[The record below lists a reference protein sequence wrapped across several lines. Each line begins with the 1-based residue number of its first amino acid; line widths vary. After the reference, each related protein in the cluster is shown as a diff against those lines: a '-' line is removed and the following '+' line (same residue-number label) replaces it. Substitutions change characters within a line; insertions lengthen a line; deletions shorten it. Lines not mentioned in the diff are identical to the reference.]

1 MTGRPLTIEETI
13 ETLGISDKTV
23 RRMLKEG
30 LLQEHSR
37 DGRNRI
43 LITPGSI
50 AQVAEHLKEQRGND
64 EPRGHDLAVTTQA
77 AALERAVETLSQLL
91 QDRDARLV
99 ALLEENALLKA
110 ERRFL
115 PSADRVRELEEEVV
129 RLRAEL
135 GSRPVTDQ
143 PGKSI
148 RKGWLRRWFGRD
160 QAPD

>member
-37 DGRNRI
+37 DSRNRI
-43 LITPGSI
+43 LITPASI
-50 AQVAEHLKEQRGND
+50 AQVAEHLKEQRGHD

-77 AALERAVETLSQLL
+77 AALDRAVETLAQMI

-99 ALLEENALLKA
+99 ELLEENAMLKA

-115 PSADRVRELEEEVV
+115 PSPDRVRELEQEVA
-129 RLRAEL
+129 RLNAAL
-135 GSRPVTDQ
+135 ASRPVTDQ
-143 PGKSI
+143 ASEGN